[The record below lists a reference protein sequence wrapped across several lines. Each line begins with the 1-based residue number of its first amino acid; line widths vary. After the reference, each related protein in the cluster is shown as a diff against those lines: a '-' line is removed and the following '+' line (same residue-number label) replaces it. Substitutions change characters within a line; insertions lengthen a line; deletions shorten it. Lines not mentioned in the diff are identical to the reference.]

1 MFGEARCVGRV
12 LLVVMSVALT
22 PGASQSATSDSP
34 FASADTLPH
43 TQDPEGFGR
52 AGLHSKNTTF
62 LDLLRPATEVGSLL
76 REAEGVSLS
85 TAAPERPGPGR
96 ESRAR
101 RSKERKGLVQLRP
114 AWWRRIRP
122 HDKQNTKKIRKKA
135 VCGKTYYVT
144 SRIKYK
150 FAIGGRESCNIIFR
164 GAAGAAFRVVCPKV
178 MVPGCV
184 LARLSLHTATHTTS
198 YCSTSTSTQV
208 DERDLT
214 ELLVS
219 YKVLKNSD
227 ALKNNTWTAC
237 SVRGTSGDGYR
248 AAGVQPCPLQCGST
262 TPDAE
267 ADPPPGAS
275 TRLPQRV
282 KPKLSRR
289 LPLEELTPQDSSWT
303 RIQGGKDANIGE
315 WPWVVYL
322 KIKVSGSFVECGGS
336 IISPLY
342 VLTAAHC
349 VFDVNKKKGDSVRVI
364 ASEYDLKDEME
375 TDRQSVIVRRVRIY
389 PRYDNVAQ
397 IGDIALLKL
406 KRALVLGEGVAP
418 ACLAPPGNYEGDT
431 VVLAG
436 WGNLKFNG
444 QSPEKLQEATQK
456 VVNLDECARNY
467 STLPDSDE
475 QPLTDEHV
483 CTSAPGVDSCQ
494 GDSGGP
500 VMLRKGSTWYQVGI
514 VSYGHRCAEPGFPG
528 VNTFVPSYISWI
540 LDTMEEQSCG

>member
-1 MFGEARCVGRV
+1 
-12 LLVVMSVALT
+12 MSVVEN
-22 PGASQSATSDSP
+22 ATRSP
-34 FASADTLPH
+34 VKIVYRDNCING
-43 TQDPEGFGR
+43 ENEEEKR
-52 AGLHSKNTTF
+52 
-62 LDLLRPATEVGSLL
+62 
-76 REAEGVSLS
+76 
-85 TAAPERPGPGR
+85 R
-96 ESRAR
+96 ESKEEVKLMKDRVKKKKEGRIEGR
-101 RSKERKGLVQLRP
+101 RR
-114 AWWRRIRP
+114 
-122 HDKQNTKKIRKKA
+122 
-135 VCGKTYYVT
+135 
-144 SRIKYK
+144 
-150 FAIGGRESCNIIFR
+150 
-164 GAAGAAFRVVCPKV
+164 
-178 MVPGCV
+178 
-184 LARLSLHTATHTTS
+184 
-198 YCSTSTSTQV
+198 V

-483 CTSAPGVDSCQ
+483 FYKWLTSVFVLH
-494 GDSGGP
+494 GGN
-500 VMLRKGSTWYQVGI
+500 W
-514 VSYGHRCAEPGFPG
+514 SYGHRCAEPGFPG

-540 LDTMEEQSCG
+540 LDTMEETVLRLNQRYRR